1 MKDQLVTKKILK
13 WYDLNKRS
21 LPWRKNV
28 SNQKRQYYTLVSE
41 FMLQQTQVA
50 TVIPYFNRFIK
61 DIPNLTSLAKV
72 QNKKLIKL
80 WEGLGYY
87 SRVRNLKKT
96 AQLVIKNF
104 KGKLPNNFE
113 DLVINISSK
122 IQSGKTI
129 IDVCSVKVFPK
140 QVMIDNLPAE
150 TDIIATHPLFGPDSL
165 KDSGSVMT
173 MEAVRDSSE
182 RYNFWKNYFES
193 QNITIEEISAEEHDM
208 MAARSQGLT
217 HFVGR
222 IIDDF
227 GTNQTR
233 IDTEGYKALHKL
245 VSQTCND
252 TWDLFEDIQNYN
264 PYTEKMIS
272 ELNGS
277 FKKIS
282 EIIEK

>member
-1 MKDQLVTKKILK
+1 MNKVSIIGFGRFGVMLHSLLSKGFEVDV
-13 WYDLNKRS
+13 YDKNSINNSEINEVSLEEALN
-21 LPWRKNV
+21 NE
-28 SNQKRQYYTLVSE
+28 T
-41 FMLQQTQVA
+41 
-50 TVIPYFNRFIK
+50 IFIAVPIR
-61 DIPNLTSLAKV
+61 D
-72 QNKKLIKL
+72 
-80 WEGLGYY
+80 
-87 SRVRNLKKT
+87 
-96 AQLVIKNF
+96 
-104 KGKLPNNFE
+104 FE
-113 DLVINISSK
+113 DLMVEISDK
-122 IQSGKTI
+122 IAPGKTL

-140 QVMIDNLPAE
+140 QVMINKLPKE

-173 MEAVRDSSE
+173 MESVRNSFD
-182 RYNFWKNYFES
+182 RYDFWKNYFES

-245 VSQTCND
+245 VNQTCND
-252 TWDLFEDIQNYN
+252 TWELFEDIQNYN

-272 ELNGS
+272 ELNVS

>member
-1 MKDQLVTKKILK
+1 MNRVSIIGFGRFGAMLHSLLSKGFEVDVFDKNSIDNSDVNEVSIEDALQNETIFIAVPIRDFENLVKEISKKI
-13 WYDLNKRS
+13 S
-21 LPWRKNV
+21 
-28 SNQKRQYYTLVSE
+28 
-41 FMLQQTQVA
+41 
-50 TVIPYFNRFIK
+50 
-61 DIPNLTSLAKV
+61 
-72 QNKKLIKL
+72 
-80 WEGLGYY
+80 
-87 SRVRNLKKT
+87 
-96 AQLVIKNF
+96 
-104 KGKLPNNFE
+104 
-113 DLVINISSK
+113 
-122 IQSGKTI
+122 SGKTV

-140 QVMIDNLPAE
+140 KVMLDNLSNE

-173 MEAVRDSSE
+173 MESVRNTFG

-193 QNITIEEISAEEHDM
+193 QNISIEEISAEEHDM

-222 IIDDF
+222 VIDDF

-252 TWDLFEDIQNYN
+252 TWELFEDIQNFN
-264 PYTEKMIS
+264 PFTEKMIS
-272 ELNGS
+272 ELNES
-277 FKKIS
+277 FEKIS

>member
-1 MKDQLVTKKILK
+1 MNRVSIIGFGRFGAMLHSLLSKGFEVDVFDKNSIDNSDVNEVSLEDALRNETIFIAVPIRDFENLVKDITKKI
-13 WYDLNKRS
+13 S
-21 LPWRKNV
+21 
-28 SNQKRQYYTLVSE
+28 
-41 FMLQQTQVA
+41 
-50 TVIPYFNRFIK
+50 
-61 DIPNLTSLAKV
+61 
-72 QNKKLIKL
+72 
-80 WEGLGYY
+80 
-87 SRVRNLKKT
+87 
-96 AQLVIKNF
+96 
-104 KGKLPNNFE
+104 
-113 DLVINISSK
+113 
-122 IQSGKTI
+122 SGKTV

-140 QVMIDNLPAE
+140 KVMLDNLSNE

-173 MEAVRDSSE
+173 MESVRNNFE
-182 RYNFWKNYFES
+182 RYDFWKNYFES

-222 IIDDF
+222 VIDDF

-252 TWDLFEDIQNYN
+252 TWELFEDIQNFN

>member
-1 MKDQLVTKKILK
+1 MNRVSIIGFGRFGAMLHSLLSKGFEVDVFDKNSIDNSDVNEVSLEDALRNETIFIAVPIRDFENLVKDITKKI
-13 WYDLNKRS
+13 S
-21 LPWRKNV
+21 
-28 SNQKRQYYTLVSE
+28 
-41 FMLQQTQVA
+41 
-50 TVIPYFNRFIK
+50 
-61 DIPNLTSLAKV
+61 
-72 QNKKLIKL
+72 
-80 WEGLGYY
+80 
-87 SRVRNLKKT
+87 
-96 AQLVIKNF
+96 
-104 KGKLPNNFE
+104 
-113 DLVINISSK
+113 
-122 IQSGKTI
+122 SGKTV

-140 QVMIDNLPAE
+140 KVMLDNLSNE

-173 MEAVRDSSE
+173 MESVRNTFG
-182 RYNFWKNYFES
+182 RYDFWKNYFES
-193 QNITIEEISAEEHDM
+193 QNILIEEITAEEHDM

-222 IIDDF
+222 VIDDF

-245 VSQTCND
+245 VNQTCND
-252 TWDLFEDIQNYN
+252 TWELFEDIQNYN

-272 ELNGS
+272 ELNVS

>member
-1 MKDQLVTKKILK
+1 MNKVSIIGFGRFGAMLHSLLSKGFEVDVYDKNPIDNSEVNEVSFEEVLK
-13 WYDLNKRS
+13 ND
-21 LPWRKNV
+21 
-28 SNQKRQYYTLVSE
+28 T
-41 FMLQQTQVA
+41 
-50 TVIPYFNRFIK
+50 IFIAVPIR
-61 DIPNLTSLAKV
+61 D
-72 QNKKLIKL
+72 
-80 WEGLGYY
+80 
-87 SRVRNLKKT
+87 
-96 AQLVIKNF
+96 
-104 KGKLPNNFE
+104 FE

-140 QVMIDNLPAE
+140 QVMIDNLPLE

-222 IIDDF
+222 VIDDF

>member
-1 MKDQLVTKKILK
+1 MNKVSIIGFGRFGAMLHALLTKGFEVDVYDKNPIDNSEVNEVSLEEALK
-13 WYDLNKRS
+13 ND
-21 LPWRKNV
+21 
-28 SNQKRQYYTLVSE
+28 T
-41 FMLQQTQVA
+41 
-50 TVIPYFNRFIK
+50 IFIAVPIR
-61 DIPNLTSLAKV
+61 D
-72 QNKKLIKL
+72 
-80 WEGLGYY
+80 
-87 SRVRNLKKT
+87 
-96 AQLVIKNF
+96 
-104 KGKLPNNFE
+104 FE
-113 DLVINISSK
+113 DLVVDISTR

-140 QVMIDNLPAE
+140 KVMIDNLPE
-150 TDIIATHPLFGPDSL
+150 KIDIIATHPLFGPDSL

-173 MEAVRDSSE
+173 MEAVRDSFE

-193 QNITIEEISAEEHDM
+193 QNIIIEEISADDHDM

-222 IIDDF
+222 VIDDF

-245 VSQTCND
+245 VNQTCND
-252 TWDLFEDIQNYN
+252 SWDLFEDIQNYN

>member
-1 MKDQLVTKKILK
+1 MNKVSIIGFGRFGAMLHALLTKGFEVDV
-13 WYDLNKRS
+13 YDKNPVDNAEVNEVS
-21 LPWRKNV
+21 L
-28 SNQKRQYYTLVSE
+28 E
-41 FMLQQTQVA
+41 EA
-50 TVIPYFNRFIK
+50 
-61 DIPNLTSLAKV
+61 
-72 QNKKLIKL
+72 
-80 WEGLGYY
+80 
-87 SRVRNLKKT
+87 LKKDT
-96 AQLVIKNF
+96 IFIAVPIRD
-104 KGKLPNNFE
+104 FE
-113 DLVINISSK
+113 DLVVDISSK
-122 IQSGKTI
+122 IQVEKTI

-140 QVMIDNLPAE
+140 KVMIDNLPE
-150 TDIIATHPLFGPDSL
+150 KTDIIATHPLFGPDSL

-173 MEAVRDSSE
+173 MEAVRNSFK

-193 QNITIEEISAEEHDM
+193 QNIIIEEISAEDHDM

-222 IIDDF
+222 VIDDF

-245 VSQTCND
+245 VNQTCND
-252 TWDLFEDIQNYN
+252 SWDLFEDIQNYN
-264 PYTEKMIS
+264 PYTKKMIS

>member
-1 MKDQLVTKKILK
+1 MNKVSIIGFGRFGAMLHSLLSKGFEVDVYDKNPIDNSEVNVVSFEEVLK
-13 WYDLNKRS
+13 ND
-21 LPWRKNV
+21 
-28 SNQKRQYYTLVSE
+28 T
-41 FMLQQTQVA
+41 
-50 TVIPYFNRFIK
+50 IFIAVPIR
-61 DIPNLTSLAKV
+61 D
-72 QNKKLIKL
+72 
-80 WEGLGYY
+80 
-87 SRVRNLKKT
+87 
-96 AQLVIKNF
+96 
-104 KGKLPNNFE
+104 FE

-140 QVMIDNLPAE
+140 QVMIDNLPLE

-208 MAARSQGLT
+208 MPARSQGLT

-222 IIDDF
+222 VIDDF

>member
-1 MKDQLVTKKILK
+1 MNKVSIIGFGRFGAMLHALLSKGFVVDVYDKNSIDNSEINEVSLEKALK
-13 WYDLNKRS
+13 ND
-21 LPWRKNV
+21 
-28 SNQKRQYYTLVSE
+28 TI
-41 FMLQQTQVA
+41 FVA
-50 TVIPYFNRFIK
+50 VPIR
-61 DIPNLTSLAKV
+61 D
-72 QNKKLIKL
+72 
-80 WEGLGYY
+80 
-87 SRVRNLKKT
+87 
-96 AQLVIKNF
+96 
-104 KGKLPNNFE
+104 FE
-113 DLVINISSK
+113 DLIIDISGK
-122 IQSGKTI
+122 IKSGKTI
-129 IDVCSVKVFPK
+129 VDVCSVKVFPK
-140 QVMIDNLPAE
+140 KVMLDNLPVE

-173 MEAVRDSSE
+173 MESVRNSFE

-222 IIDDF
+222 VIDDF